1 MSQSKEYVTIDKD
14 GAMYV
19 GEARVPME
27 AIMICYGDGESPESI
42 LSRYRDLTL
51 EEVYGAIT
59 YYLANPKLV
68 DEYLQRQEALWK
80 QWEQK
85 LNANPSPVVLRL
97 RALKAQGIKVR

>member
-1 MSQSKEYVTIDKD
+1 MSQTKEYVTIDKD

-27 AIMICYGDGESPESI
+27 AIMIAYGDGDSPESI

-68 DEYLQRQEALWK
+68 DEYLRRQEALWK
-80 QWEQK
+80 HWEEK

-97 RALKAQGIKVR
+97 RALKAQGAKVK

>member
-1 MSQSKEYVTIDKD
+1 MSQIKEYVTMDKD

-27 AIMICYGDGESPESI
+27 AVMVAFGAGDSPESI
-42 LSRYRDLTL
+42 RSQYRDLTL

-68 DEYLQRQEALWK
+68 DEYLKRQETLWNEW
-80 QWEQK
+80 QARLE
-85 LNANPSPVVLRL
+85 ANPPPVVLRL
-97 RALKAQGIKVR
+97 RALKAQGANVK

>member
-1 MSQSKEYVTIDKD
+1 MSQTKEYVTIDKG

-27 AIMICYGDGESPESI
+27 SIMIAYGDGDSPESI

-80 QWEQK
+80 AWEAK

-97 RALKAQGIKVR
+97 RALKAQGAKVK